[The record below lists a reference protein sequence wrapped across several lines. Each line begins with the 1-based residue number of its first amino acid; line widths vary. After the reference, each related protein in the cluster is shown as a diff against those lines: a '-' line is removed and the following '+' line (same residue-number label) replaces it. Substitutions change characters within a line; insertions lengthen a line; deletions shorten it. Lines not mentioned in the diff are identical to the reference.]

1 MGGVWGGGGGGG
13 WHSGLATAVVIVALP
28 PVLVVGMEKLRDPCI
43 ARLFISVHC
52 DHGHSSVRD
61 TSG

>member
-1 MGGVWGGGGGGG
+1 MGGG

-52 DHGHSSVRD
+52 DHGH
-61 TSG
+61 